1 MQVTNFTQ
9 LIDWTRQLHQQ
20 LAQVL
25 TRGGELHSQER
36 ARMLLKSLAEQEQE
50 LANTLHEF
58 DQQTK
63 TEALDAYVPYLYSA
77 FEQRPI
83 NTQQVYTQP
92 FDRLSIAEIS
102 KMMFEVHDQVVDFYQ
117 RLAQESQVPEAKELV
132 DSLLELEQEAEKQ
145 IASKIQGMEDM

>member
-25 TRGGELHSQER
+25 ERGGELHPQER
-36 ARMLLKSLAEQEQE
+36 ARMLLKCLAEQEQS

-58 DQQTK
+58 DSQTK

-83 NTQQVYTQP
+83 NTQHIYTQP
-92 FDRLSIAEIS
+92 YDQLSIAEIS
-102 KMMFEVHDQVVDFYQ
+102 QTVFEVHDQVINFYQ
-117 RLAQESQVPEAKELV
+117 RLVQESQVPEAQELV
-132 DSLLELEQEAEKQ
+132 ASLLELEQEAEKRM
-145 IASKIQGMEDM
+145 ASKIRGMEDM